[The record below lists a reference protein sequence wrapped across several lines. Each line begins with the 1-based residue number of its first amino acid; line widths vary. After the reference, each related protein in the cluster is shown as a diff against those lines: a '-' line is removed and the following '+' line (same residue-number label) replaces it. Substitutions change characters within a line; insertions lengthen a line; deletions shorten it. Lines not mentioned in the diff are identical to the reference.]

1 MGIDVTKMR
10 ERRDDSRGAV
20 AVEFALLLPF
30 LLALLVGMLDFALA
44 FNAQIQ
50 VSQAAQAGAR
60 AASVGLASG
69 VVTARAQG
77 ASPVL
82 GLTASKVSVDATCP
96 TPADASATATVTV
109 SYPFRFPIPLP
120 GVASTI
126 TLRQRAVTPCT
137 PTS

>member
-1 MGIDVTKMR
+1 MGIDVTNTR
-10 ERRDDSRGAV
+10 ERRGDSRGAV

-60 AASVGLASG
+60 AASVGLSSG
-69 VVTARAQG
+69 VVTSRAQG

-82 GLTASKVSVDATCP
+82 RLTAGNVSVDASCP
-96 TPADASATATVTV
+96 TPAGNNSTATVTV
-109 SYPFRFPIPLP
+109 SYPFSFPIPLP

-126 TLRQRAVTPCT
+126 TIRQRAVTPCT